1 MNGTVPIEFLPGQII
16 GKEIVKKTGR
26 FPECSSFKNQDLT
39 SGIPAFTLED
49 IALNSD
55 YIYLKNPKLRT
66 FFIKRNRRNILRKEK
81 NGKKTR

>member
-1 MNGTVPIEFLPGQII
+1 MNGTVSIEFLPGETI
-16 GKEIVKKTGR
+16 GKEIVKKTER

-66 FFIKRNRRNILRKEK
+66 FFIKGNRGNIPRKK
-81 NGKKTR
+81 RDGQKTR